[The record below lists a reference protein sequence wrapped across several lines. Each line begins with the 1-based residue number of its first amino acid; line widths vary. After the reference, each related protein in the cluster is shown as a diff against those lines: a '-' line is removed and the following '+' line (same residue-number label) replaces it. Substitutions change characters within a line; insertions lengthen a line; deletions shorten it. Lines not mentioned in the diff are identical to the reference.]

1 MTSLNPL
8 KRNSR
13 LTRSS
18 NQGNIK
24 PITNNIRGTAAS
36 ANLPKK
42 ERYPPLTQKS
52 KEDDYISSL
61 QKQVYYLEL
70 EMKLMKDRELDT
82 KNKIGGYEVL
92 FRDGVPL
99 NENFLALKTKY
110 KNERDTFEKIILDL
124 NTTIDNTNKEN
135 ENLHEQIEQT
145 NKNYFDLLQKLAET
159 ETNLNNEIFDT
170 KQKLY
175 TTVNSLVHLND
186 DKDALGKNLYRFE
199 QENIQHNRLIEKNN
213 MFYEDPTEKN
223 EKAKKEVDEK
233 WSDVNRVTE
242 KALLELDAME
252 KKYAGNRKL
261 KMIEQENLELLQEI
275 TKLQQSCSSAQT
287 KISELTN
294 AQNINKKFL
303 FEEEK
308 ERDKYLEENNRLNK
322 EMDDLSKM
330 NDERMKAAIKDY
342 EDKQK
347 VILKNQ
353 SNNAEKKMELLLTKY
368 KDAEANA
375 RALLEEKNKLLQE
388 LALLDANIKE
398 EEIIFSEVK
407 NELVETKTNINQTE
421 DFINNNKDI
430 LVQLIADNEKLRQEN
445 DELEQNIKKTRIDI
459 EEIQQKIELNAMLK
473 DIDINELKVLSQNN
487 AIVNNNINNLLSKW
501 DKVHSK
507 LVDIEKKQQSNK

>member
-1 MTSLNPL
+1 M
-8 KRNSR
+8 RNSR

-199 QENIQHNRLIEKNN
+199 QENIQYIDDWKKKMKMIE
-213 MFYEDPTEKN
+213 MEERN
-223 EKAKKEVDEK
+223 ELLAKKQRDKNLAKYQKLQLEEKKRLAKEHFMQLTQDSYKTKLGLEMETDEFLQYAEFWIK
-233 WSDVNRVTE
+233 EYKKQGKNINPL
-242 KALLELDAME
+242 LLEL
-252 KKYAGNRKL
+252 KRYKSN
-261 KMIEQENLELLQEI
+261 
-275 TKLQQSCSSAQT
+275 T
-287 KISELTN
+287 
-294 AQNINKKFL
+294 
-303 FEEEK
+303 
-308 ERDKYLEENNRLNK
+308 
-322 EMDDLSKM
+322 
-330 NDERMKAAIKDY
+330 
-342 EDKQK
+342 
-347 VILKNQ
+347 IL
-353 SNNAEKKMELLLTKY
+353 
-368 KDAEANA
+368 
-375 RALLEEKNKLLQE
+375 
-388 LALLDANIKE
+388 
-398 EEIIFSEVK
+398 
-407 NELVETKTNINQTE
+407 
-421 DFINNNKDI
+421 
-430 LVQLIADNEKLRQEN
+430 
-445 DELEQNIKKTRIDI
+445 
-459 EEIQQKIELNAMLK
+459 
-473 DIDINELKVLSQNN
+473 
-487 AIVNNNINNLLSKW
+487 
-501 DKVHSK
+501 
-507 LVDIEKKQQSNK
+507 

>member
-1 MTSLNPL
+1 MKGN
-8 KRNSR
+8 RIN
-13 LTRSS
+13 RSS
-18 NQGNIK
+18 NIGN
-24 PITNNIRGTAAS
+24 PRALSNSNRITNIS
-36 ANLPKK
+36 ANIPKK

-52 KEDDYISSL
+52 KEDDYIASL

-82 KNKIGGYEVL
+82 KNKVGGYEVL

-110 KNERDTFEKIILDL
+110 KNERDQFEKMILDL
-124 NTTIDNTNKEN
+124 NTNIDNTKKEN
-135 ENLHEQIEQT
+135 ENLNNQIEQT
-145 NKNYFDLLQKLAET
+145 NRNYFDLLDRLNKT
-159 ETNLNNEIFDT
+159 ELGMNQAIFDT

-175 TTVNSLVHLND
+175 TTENSLVHLKDDND
-186 DKDALGKNLYRFE
+186 SLNKNLYKFE
-199 QENIQHNRLIEKNN
+199 QENIQHNRIIEKNQ

-223 EKAKKEVDEK
+223 EKTKKEADEK

-242 KALLELDAME
+242 KTLLELDSLE

-261 KMIEQENLELLQEI
+261 KMIEQENLDLLQQI
-275 TKLQQSCSSAQT
+275 TKLQQSCNTAQT

-308 ERDKYLEENNRLNK
+308 ERDKYLEENNRLNE
-322 EMDDLSKM
+322 EMDNLSKM
-330 NDERMKAAIKDY
+330 NDERMKEAIKDY

-375 RALLEEKNKLLQE
+375 RALLEQKNKLLQE
-388 LALLDANIKE
+388 LAKLDADIKE
-398 EEIIFSEVK
+398 FNIQNTEIK
-407 NELVETKTNINQTE
+407 NEIVETKTNINQTD
-421 DFINNNKDI
+421 DFLNSNKEI
-430 LVQLIADNEKLRQEN
+430 LNELIRENERLNSEN
-445 DELEQNIKKTRIDI
+445 DELEQNIKKTKIDI
-459 EEIQQKIELNAMLK
+459 DEIQQKIELNAMLK
-473 DIDINELKVLSQNN
+473 DIDVNELKVLSQNN
-487 AIVNNNINNLLSKW
+487 AIVNNNINNLLTKW

-507 LVDIEKKQQSNK
+507 LVDIEKKQQNNK

>member
-1 MTSLNPL
+1 MKNTRTTHSLNIGNPRAL
-8 KRNSR
+8 SNSM
-13 LTRSS
+13 
-18 NQGNIK
+18 K
-24 PITNNIRGTAAS
+24 GTSAS
-36 ANLPKK
+36 TNLPKR

-110 KNERDTFEKIILDL
+110 KNERDNFEKIILDL

-135 ENLHEQIEQT
+135 ENLHNQIEQT
-145 NKNYFDLLQKLAET
+145 NKNYFDLLQKLANT
-159 ETNLNNEIFDT
+159 EKDLNQQIFDT

-186 DKDALGKNLYRFE
+186 EKEALGKNLYRFE

-223 EKAKKEVDEK
+223 EKTKKDVDEK

-242 KALLELDAME
+242 KALLELDALE

-261 KMIEQENLELLQEI
+261 KMIENENLELLQEI

-375 RALLEEKNKLLQE
+375 RSLLEEKNKLLQE

-398 EEIIFSEVK
+398 AEINFSEVK
-407 NELVETKTNINQTE
+407 DELVNTKTNINQTE
-421 DFINNNKDI
+421 DFINSNKDI
-430 LVQLIADNEKLRQEN
+430 LVQLIQDNEKLRQEN

-459 EEIQQKIELNAMLK
+459 DEIQQKIELNAMLK
-473 DIDINELKVLSQNN
+473 DVDVNELKVLSQNN

-507 LVDIEKKQQSNK
+507 LVEIEKKQQNNK

>member
-1 MTSLNPL
+1 MKGN
-8 KRNSR
+8 RI
-13 LTRSS
+13 TRSS
-18 NQGNIK
+18 NLGN
-24 PITNNIRGTAAS
+24 PRALSNSNRITNIS
-36 ANLPKK
+36 ANIPKK

-82 KNKIGGYEVL
+82 KNKVGGYEVL

-110 KNERDTFEKIILDL
+110 KNERDAFEKLILDL
-124 NTTIDNTNKEN
+124 NTNIDNTIKEN
-135 ENLHEQIEQT
+135 ENLNIQIEQT
-145 NKNYFDLLQKLAET
+145 NKNYFDLLQRLSQT
-159 ETNLNNEIFDT
+159 ETNLNQEIFDT

-175 TTVNSLVHLND
+175 TTENTLVHLKDDND
-186 DKDALGKNLYRFE
+186 TLNKSLYRFE
-199 QENIQHNRLIEKNN
+199 QENIQHNRIIEKNN

-223 EKAKKEVDEK
+223 EKTKKEAEEK

-242 KALLELDAME
+242 KTMLELDYLE
-252 KKYAGNRKL
+252 KKFAGNKKL
-261 KMIEQENLELLQEI
+261 KMIEQENLELLQQI
-275 TKLQQSCSSAQT
+275 TKLQQSCNAAQV
-287 KISELTN
+287 KINELTN

-308 ERDKYLEENNRLNK
+308 ERDKYLDENNRLNE
-322 EMDDLSKM
+322 EMDNLSKM
-330 NDERMKAAIKDY
+330 NEERMKEAIKEY

-353 SNNAEKKMELLLTKY
+353 SNNAEKKMELLLNKY
-368 KDAEANA
+368 KDAEAKA
-375 RALLEEKNKLLQE
+375 RELLEQKNKLLQD

-398 EEIIFSEVK
+398 FNIQDSEVK
-407 NELVETKTNINQTE
+407 NEIIETKTNINQTD
-421 DFINNNKDI
+421 DFLNSNKDI
-430 LVQLIADNEKLRQEN
+430 LVDLIQENERLRNEN
-445 DELEQNIKKTRIDI
+445 DELEKNIKKTRIDI

-473 DIDINELKVLSQNN
+473 DIDVNELKVLSQNN
-487 AIVNNNINNLLSKW
+487 AIVNNNINNLLTKW

>member
-1 MTSLNPL
+1 MKNNRVTL
-8 KRNSR
+8 
-13 LTRSS
+13 SS
-18 NQGNIK
+18 NFGNQRPK
-24 PITNNIRGTAAS
+24 TSNTLRGTAAS

-110 KNERDTFEKIILDL
+110 KNERDQFEKIILDL

-135 ENLHEQIEQT
+135 ENLHNQIEQT
-145 NKNYFDLLQKLAET
+145 NKNYFDLLQKLAKT
-159 ETNLNNEIFDT
+159 EENLNNEIFDT

-186 DKDALGKNLYRFE
+186 EKDSLAKNLYRFE

-233 WSDVNRVTE
+233 WSDVDRVTE
-242 KALLELDAME
+242 KTLLELDALE

-275 TKLQQSCSSAQT
+275 TKLQQSCSAAQT
-287 KISELTN
+287 KINELTN

-330 NDERMKAAIKDY
+330 NEERMKAAIKDY
-342 EDKQK
+342 EDQQK
-347 VILKNQ
+347 VKLKNQ
-353 SNNAEKKMELLLTKY
+353 SNNAEKKMELL
-368 KDAEANA
+368 
-375 RALLEEKNKLLQE
+375 LLQE

-398 EEIIFSEVK
+398 EEIIFGEVK
-407 NELVETKTNINQTE
+407 NEVVETKTNINQTE
-421 DFINNNKDI
+421 DFINSNKDI
-430 LVQLIADNEKLRQEN
+430 LVNLIAENERLRQEN

-507 LVDIEKKQQSNK
+507 LVDIEKKQQNNNK

>member
-1 MTSLNPL
+1 MKNNRVTL
-8 KRNSR
+8 
-13 LTRSS
+13 SS
-18 NQGNIK
+18 NFGNQRPK
-24 PITNNIRGTAAS
+24 TSNTLRGTAAS

-110 KNERDTFEKIILDL
+110 KNERDQFEKIILDL

-135 ENLHEQIEQT
+135 ENLHNQIEQT
-145 NKNYFDLLQKLAET
+145 NKNYFDLLQKLAKT
-159 ETNLNNEIFDT
+159 EENLNNEIFDT

-186 DKDALGKNLYRFE
+186 EKDSLAKNLYRFE

-213 MFYEDPTEKN
+213 MFFEDPTEKN
-223 EKAKKEVDEK
+223 EKAKKDVDEK
-233 WSDVNRVTE
+233 YKDVDKVTL
-242 KALLELDAME
+242 KTLLELDALE

-275 TKLQQSCSSAQT
+275 TKLQQSCSAAQT

-330 NDERMKAAIKDY
+330 NEERMKIAIKDS
-342 EDKQK
+342 EDQK
-347 VILKNQ
+347 KVELKNS

-398 EEIIFSEVK
+398 EEIIFGEVK

-430 LVQLIADNEKLRQEN
+430 LVQLIAENEKLRQEN

-507 LVDIEKKQQSNK
+507 LVDIEKKQQNNK

>member
-1 MTSLNPL
+1 MKGN
-8 KRNSR
+8 RI
-13 LTRSS
+13 TRSS
-18 NQGNIK
+18 NIGN
-24 PITNNIRGTAAS
+24 PRALSNSNRATNLS
-36 ANLPKK
+36 ANIPKK

-52 KEDDYISSL
+52 KEDDYIASL

-82 KNKIGGYEVL
+82 KNKVGGYEVL

-110 KNERDTFEKIILDL
+110 KNERDQFEKMILDL
-124 NTTIDNTNKEN
+124 NTNIDNTKKEN
-135 ENLHEQIEQT
+135 ENLNNQIEQT
-145 NKNYFDLLQKLAET
+145 NKNYFDLLERLNQT
-159 ETNLNNEIFDT
+159 EASLNQAIFDT

-175 TTVNSLVHLND
+175 TTENSLIHLKGDND
-186 DKDALGKNLYRFE
+186 SLNKNLYRFE
-199 QENIQHNRLIEKNN
+199 QENIQHNRIIEKNQ

-223 EKAKKEVDEK
+223 EKTKKEADEK

-242 KALLELDAME
+242 KTLLELDSLE

-261 KMIEQENLELLQEI
+261 KMIEQENLDLLQQI
-275 TKLQQSCSSAQT
+275 TKLQQSCNTAQT
-287 KISELTN
+287 KINELTN

-308 ERDKYLEENNRLNK
+308 ERDKYLEENNRLNE
-322 EMDDLSKM
+322 EMDNLSKM
-330 NDERMKAAIKDY
+330 NDERMKEAIKEY

-375 RALLEEKNKLLQE
+375 RALLEQKNKLLQD

-398 EEIIFSEVK
+398 FNIQNSEIK
-407 NELVETKTNINQTE
+407 NEIVETKTNINQTD
-421 DFINNNKDI
+421 DFLNSNKDI
-430 LVQLIADNEKLRQEN
+430 LNELIQEN
-445 DELEQNIKKTRIDI
+445 ERLKAENEELEQNIKKTRIDI
-459 EEIQQKIELNAMLK
+459 DEIQQKIELNAMLK
-473 DIDINELKVLSQNN
+473 DIDVNELKVLSQNN
-487 AIVNNNINNLLSKW
+487 AIVNNNINNLLTKW

-507 LVDIEKKQQSNK
+507 LVDIEKKQQNNK

>member
-1 MTSLNPL
+1 M
-8 KRNSR
+8 KGSR
-13 LTRSS
+13 INRSS
-18 NQGNIK
+18 NIGN
-24 PITNNIRGTAAS
+24 PRALSNSNRVTNIS
-36 ANLPKK
+36 ANIPKK

-52 KEDDYISSL
+52 KEDDYIASL

-82 KNKIGGYEVL
+82 KNKVGGYEVL

-110 KNERDTFEKIILDL
+110 KNERDQFEKMILDL
-124 NTTIDNTNKEN
+124 NTNIDNTKKEN
-135 ENLHEQIEQT
+135 ENLNNQIEQT
-145 NKNYFDLLQKLAET
+145 NKNYFDLLEKLNKT
-159 ETNLNNEIFDT
+159 EQGMNQAIFDT

-175 TTVNSLVHLND
+175 TTENSLVHLKGDND
-186 DKDALGKNLYRFE
+186 SLNKNLYKFE
-199 QENIQHNRLIEKNN
+199 QENIQHNRIIEKNQ

-223 EKAKKEVDEK
+223 EKTKKEADEK

-242 KALLELDAME
+242 KTLLELDSLE

-261 KMIEQENLELLQEI
+261 KMIEQENLDLLQQI
-275 TKLQQSCSSAQT
+275 TKLQQSCNTAQT
-287 KISELTN
+287 KINELTN

-308 ERDKYLEENNRLNK
+308 ERDKYLEENNRLNE
-322 EMDDLSKM
+322 EMDNLSKM
-330 NDERMKAAIKDY
+330 NDERMKEAIKEY

-375 RALLEEKNKLLQE
+375 RSLLEQKNKLLQE
-388 LALLDANIKE
+388 LAKLDADIKE
-398 EEIIFSEVK
+398 FNIQNSEIK
-407 NELVETKTNINQTE
+407 NEIVETKTNINQTDDYLNE
-421 DFINNNKDI
+421 NKEI
-430 LVQLIADNEKLRQEN
+430 LAELIKENERLTIEN
-445 DELEQNIKKTRIDI
+445 EELEQNIKKTTIDI
-459 EEIQQKIELNAMLK
+459 DEIQQKIELNAMLK

-487 AIVNNNINNLLSKW
+487 AIVNSNINNLLAKW
-501 DKVHSK
+501 DKVHEK
-507 LVDIEKKQQSNK
+507 LVDIEKKQQNNK

>member
-1 MTSLNPL
+1 MKVSHI
-8 KRNSR
+8 
-13 LTRSS
+13 TRSS
-18 NQGNIK
+18 NLGN
-24 PITNNIRGTAAS
+24 PRPYSNTNRTTNLS
-36 ANLPKK
+36 ANIQKK
-42 ERYPPLTQKS
+42 VSYPPLTQKS

-82 KNKIGGYEVL
+82 KNKVGGFEVL

-110 KNERDTFEKIILDL
+110 KNERDQFEKMILDL
-124 NTTIDNTNKEN
+124 NNNIDNTKKEN
-135 ENLHEQIEQT
+135 ENLNNQIEQT
-145 NKNYFDLLQKLAET
+145 NKNYFDLLEKLNQT
-159 ETNLNNEIFDT
+159 EAGLNQAIFDT

-175 TTVNSLVHLND
+175 TTQNSLIHLKGDND
-186 DKDALGKNLYRFE
+186 SLNKNLYRFE
-199 QENIQHNRLIEKNN
+199 QENIQHNRIIEKNQ

-223 EKAKKEVDEK
+223 EKTKKEADEK

-242 KALLELDAME
+242 KTLLELDSLE

-261 KMIEQENLELLQEI
+261 KMIEQENLDLLQQI
-275 TKLQQSCSSAQT
+275 TKLQQSCNTAQT
-287 KISELTN
+287 KINELTN

-308 ERDKYLEENNRLNK
+308 ERDKYLEENNRLNE
-322 EMDDLSKM
+322 EMDNLSKM
-330 NDERMKAAIKDY
+330 NDERMKEAIKEY

-375 RALLEEKNKLLQE
+375 RALLEQKNKLLQD

-398 EEIIFSEVK
+398 FNIQNSEIK
-407 NELVETKTNINQTE
+407 NEIVETKTNINQTD
-421 DFINNNKDI
+421 DFLNSNKDI
-430 LVQLIADNEKLRQEN
+430 LNELIQEN
-445 DELEQNIKKTRIDI
+445 ERLKAENEELEQNIKKTRIDI
-459 EEIQQKIELNAMLK
+459 DEIQQKIELNAMLK
-473 DIDINELKVLSQNN
+473 DIDVNELKVLSQNN
-487 AIVNNNINNLLSKW
+487 AIVNNNINNLLTKW

-507 LVDIEKKQQSNK
+507 LVDIEKKQQNNK

>member
-1 MTSLNPL
+1 MKGN
-8 KRNSR
+8 RI
-13 LTRSS
+13 TRSS
-18 NQGNIK
+18 NIGN
-24 PITNNIRGTAAS
+24 PRALSNSNRVTNLS
-36 ANLPKK
+36 ANIPKK

-52 KEDDYISSL
+52 KEDDYIASL

-82 KNKIGGYEVL
+82 KNKVGGYEVL

-110 KNERDTFEKIILDL
+110 KNERDQFEKMILDL
-124 NTTIDNTNKEN
+124 NNNIDNTKKEN
-135 ENLHEQIEQT
+135 ENLNNQIEQT
-145 NKNYFDLLQKLAET
+145 NKNYFDLLEKLNQT
-159 ETNLNNEIFDT
+159 EAGLNQAIFDT

-175 TTVNSLVHLND
+175 TTQNSLIHLKGDND
-186 DKDALGKNLYRFE
+186 SLNKNLYRFE
-199 QENIQHNRLIEKNN
+199 QENIQHNRIIEKNQ

-223 EKAKKEVDEK
+223 EKTKKEADEK

-242 KALLELDAME
+242 KTLLELDSLE

-261 KMIEQENLELLQEI
+261 KMIEQENLDLLQQI
-275 TKLQQSCSSAQT
+275 TKLQQSCNTAQT
-287 KISELTN
+287 KINELTN

-308 ERDKYLEENNRLNK
+308 ERDKYLEENNRLNE

-330 NDERMKAAIKDY
+330 NEERMKEAIKDY

-375 RALLEEKNKLLQE
+375 RALLEQKNKLLQD

-398 EEIIFSEVK
+398 FNIQNSEIK
-407 NELVETKTNINQTE
+407 NEIVETKTNINQTD
-421 DFINNNKDI
+421 DFLNSNKDI
-430 LVQLIADNEKLRQEN
+430 LNELIQEN
-445 DELEQNIKKTRIDI
+445 ERLKAENEELEQNIKKTRIDI
-459 EEIQQKIELNAMLK
+459 DEIQQKIELNAMLK
-473 DIDINELKVLSQNN
+473 DIDVNELKVLSQNN
-487 AIVNNNINNLLSKW
+487 AIVNNNIIL
-501 DKVHSK
+501 
-507 LVDIEKKQQSNK
+507 

>member
-1 MTSLNPL
+1 MKGN
-8 KRNSR
+8 RI
-13 LTRSS
+13 TRSS
-18 NQGNIK
+18 NIGN
-24 PITNNIRGTAAS
+24 PRALSNSNRVTNLS
-36 ANLPKK
+36 ANIPKK

-52 KEDDYISSL
+52 KEDDYIASL

-82 KNKIGGYEVL
+82 KNKVGGYEVL

-110 KNERDTFEKIILDL
+110 KNERDQFEKMILDL
-124 NTTIDNTNKEN
+124 NTNIDNTNKEN
-135 ENLHEQIEQT
+135 DNLNNQIEQT
-145 NKNYFDLLQKLAET
+145 NKNYFDLLERLNQT
-159 ETNLNNEIFDT
+159 EASLNQAIFDT

-175 TTVNSLVHLND
+175 TTENSLIHLKGDND
-186 DKDALGKNLYRFE
+186 SLNKNLYRFE
-199 QENIQHNRLIEKNN
+199 QENIQHNRIIEKNQ

-223 EKAKKEVDEK
+223 EKTKKEADEK

-242 KALLELDAME
+242 KTLLELDSLE

-261 KMIEQENLELLQEI
+261 KMIEQENLDLLQQI
-275 TKLQQSCSSAQT
+275 TKLQQSCNTAQT
-287 KISELTN
+287 KINELTN

-308 ERDKYLEENNRLNK
+308 ERDKYLEENNRLNE
-322 EMDDLSKM
+322 EMDNLSKM
-330 NDERMKAAIKDY
+330 NDERMKEAIKEY

-375 RALLEEKNKLLQE
+375 RALLEQKNKLLQD

-398 EEIIFSEVK
+398 FNIQNSEIK
-407 NELVETKTNINQTE
+407 NEIVETKTNINQTD
-421 DFINNNKDI
+421 DFLNSNKDI
-430 LVQLIADNEKLRQEN
+430 LNELIQEN
-445 DELEQNIKKTRIDI
+445 ERLKAENEELEQNIKKTRIDI
-459 EEIQQKIELNAMLK
+459 DEIQQKIELNAMLK
-473 DIDINELKVLSQNN
+473 DIDVNELKVLSQNN
-487 AIVNNNINNLLSKW
+487 AIVNNNINNLLTKW

-507 LVDIEKKQQSNK
+507 LVDIEKKQQNNK

>member
-1 MTSLNPL
+1 MKNN
-8 KRNSR
+8 RI
-13 LTRSS
+13 TRSS
-18 NQGNIK
+18 NIGN
-24 PITNNIRGTAAS
+24 PRALSNSNRATNLS

-82 KNKIGGYEVL
+82 KNKVGGYEVL

-110 KNERDTFEKIILDL
+110 KNERDAFEKIILDL
-124 NTTIDNTNKEN
+124 NTNIDNTNKEN
-135 ENLHEQIEQT
+135 INLTNQIEQT
-145 NKNYFDLLQKLAET
+145 NKSYFDLLQRLAQT
-159 ETNLNNEIFDT
+159 ETDLNQAIFDT

-175 TTVNSLVHLND
+175 TTENSLVHLKEDNNTLN
-186 DKDALGKNLYRFE
+186 KSLYRFE
-199 QENIQHNRLIEKNN
+199 QENIQHNRIIEKNN

-223 EKAKKEVDEK
+223 EKTKKDADEK

-242 KALLELDAME
+242 KTLLELDSLE

-261 KMIEQENLELLQEI
+261 KMIEQENLDLLQQI
-275 TKLQQSCSSAQT
+275 TKLQQSCNSAQT
-287 KISELTN
+287 KINELTN

-303 FEEEK
+303 FEEER
-308 ERDKYLEENNRLNK
+308 ERDKYLEENNRLND
-322 EMDDLSKM
+322 EMDNLSKM
-330 NDERMKAAIKDY
+330 NDERMKEAIKDY

-375 RALLEEKNKLLQE
+375 RSLLEQKNKLLQD

-398 EEIIFSEVK
+398 FNIQDTEVK
-407 NELVETKTNINQTE
+407 NEIVETKTNINQTD
-421 DFINNNKDI
+421 DFLNSNKDI
-430 LVQLIADNEKLRQEN
+430 LIELIQENERLRNEN

-473 DIDINELKVLSQNN
+473 DIDVNELKVLSQNN
-487 AIVNNNINNLLSKW
+487 AIVNNNINNLLTKW

-507 LVDIEKKQQSNK
+507 LVDIEKKQQNNK

>member
-1 MTSLNPL
+1 MKGN
-8 KRNSR
+8 RI
-13 LTRSS
+13 TRSS
-18 NQGNIK
+18 NIGN
-24 PITNNIRGTAAS
+24 PRALSNSNRVTNLS
-36 ANLPKK
+36 ANIPKK

-52 KEDDYISSL
+52 KEDDYIASL

-82 KNKIGGYEVL
+82 KNKVGGYEVL

-110 KNERDTFEKIILDL
+110 KNERDQFEKMILDL
-124 NTTIDNTNKEN
+124 NNNIDNTKKEN
-135 ENLHEQIEQT
+135 ENLNNQIEQT
-145 NKNYFDLLQKLAET
+145 NKNYFDLLEKLNQT
-159 ETNLNNEIFDT
+159 EAGLNQAIFDT

-175 TTVNSLVHLND
+175 TTQNSLIHLKGDND
-186 DKDALGKNLYRFE
+186 SLNKNLYRFE
-199 QENIQHNRLIEKNN
+199 QENIQHNRIIEKNQ

-223 EKAKKEVDEK
+223 EKTKKEADEK

-242 KALLELDAME
+242 KTLLELDSLE

-261 KMIEQENLELLQEI
+261 KMIEQENLDLLQQI
-275 TKLQQSCSSAQT
+275 TKLQQSCNTAQT
-287 KISELTN
+287 KINELTN

-308 ERDKYLEENNRLNK
+308 ERDKYLEENNRLNE
-322 EMDDLSKM
+322 EMDNLSKM
-330 NDERMKAAIKDY
+330 NDERMKEAIKEY

-375 RALLEEKNKLLQE
+375 RALLEQKNKLLQD

-398 EEIIFSEVK
+398 FNIQNSEIK
-407 NELVETKTNINQTE
+407 NEIVETKTNINQTD
-421 DFINNNKDI
+421 DFLNSNKDI
-430 LVQLIADNEKLRQEN
+430 LNELIQEN
-445 DELEQNIKKTRIDI
+445 ERLKAENEELEQNIKKTRIDI
-459 EEIQQKIELNAMLK
+459 DEIQQKIELNAMLK
-473 DIDINELKVLSQNN
+473 DIDVNELKVLSQNN
-487 AIVNNNINNLLSKW
+487 AIVNNNINNLLTKW

-507 LVDIEKKQQSNK
+507 LVDIEKKQQNNK

>member
-1 MTSLNPL
+1 MKGT
-8 KRNSR
+8 RI
-13 LTRSS
+13 TRSS
-18 NQGNIK
+18 NIGN
-24 PITNNIRGTAAS
+24 PRALSNSNRVTNLS
-36 ANLPKK
+36 ANIPKK

-52 KEDDYISSL
+52 KEDDYIASL

-82 KNKIGGYEVL
+82 KNKVGGYEVL

-110 KNERDTFEKIILDL
+110 KNERDQFEKMILDL
-124 NTTIDNTNKEN
+124 NTNIDNTKKEN
-135 ENLHEQIEQT
+135 ENLNNQIEQT
-145 NKNYFDLLQKLAET
+145 NKNYFDLLERLNQT
-159 ETNLNNEIFDT
+159 EASLNQAIFDT

-175 TTVNSLVHLND
+175 TTENSLIHLKGDND
-186 DKDALGKNLYRFE
+186 SLNKNLYRFE
-199 QENIQHNRLIEKNN
+199 QENIQHNRIIEKNQ

-223 EKAKKEVDEK
+223 EKTKKEADEK

-242 KALLELDAME
+242 KTLLELDSLE

-261 KMIEQENLELLQEI
+261 KMIEQENLDLLQQI
-275 TKLQQSCSSAQT
+275 TKLQQSCNTAQT
-287 KISELTN
+287 KINELTN

-308 ERDKYLEENNRLNK
+308 ERDKYLEENNRLNE
-322 EMDDLSKM
+322 EMDNLSKM
-330 NDERMKAAIKDY
+330 NDERMKEAIKEY

-375 RALLEEKNKLLQE
+375 RALLEQKNKLLQD

-398 EEIIFSEVK
+398 FNIQNSEIK
-407 NELVETKTNINQTE
+407 NEIVETKTNINQTD
-421 DFINNNKDI
+421 DFLNSNKDI
-430 LVQLIADNEKLRQEN
+430 LNELIQEN
-445 DELEQNIKKTRIDI
+445 ERLKAENEELEQNIKKTRIDI
-459 EEIQQKIELNAMLK
+459 DEIQQKIELNAMLK
-473 DIDINELKVLSQNN
+473 DIDVNELKVLSQNN
-487 AIVNNNINNLLSKW
+487 AIVNNNINNLLTKW

-507 LVDIEKKQQSNK
+507 LVDIEKKQQNNK

>member
-1 MTSLNPL
+1 MKNN
-8 KRNSR
+8 RI
-13 LTRSS
+13 TRSS
-18 NQGNIK
+18 NIGN
-24 PITNNIRGTAAS
+24 PRALSNSNRATNLS

-82 KNKIGGYEVL
+82 KNKVGGYEVL

-110 KNERDTFEKIILDL
+110 KNERDAFEKIILDL
-124 NTTIDNTNKEN
+124 NTNIDNTNKEN
-135 ENLHEQIEQT
+135 INLTNQIEQT
-145 NKNYFDLLQKLAET
+145 NKSYFDLLQRLAQT
-159 ETNLNNEIFDT
+159 ETDLNQAIFDT

-175 TTVNSLVHLND
+175 TTENSLVHLKD
-186 DKDALGKNLYRFE
+186 DNNTLNKSLYRFE
-199 QENIQHNRLIEKNN
+199 QENIQHNRIIEKNN

-223 EKAKKEVDEK
+223 EKTKKDADEK

-242 KALLELDAME
+242 KTLLELDSLE

-261 KMIEQENLELLQEI
+261 KMLEQENLDLLQQI
-275 TKLQQSCSSAQT
+275 TKLQQSCNSAQT
-287 KISELTN
+287 KINELTN

-303 FEEEK
+303 FEEER
-308 ERDKYLEENNRLNK
+308 ERDKYLEENNRLND
-322 EMDDLSKM
+322 EMDNLSKM
-330 NDERMKAAIKDY
+330 NDERMKEAIKDY

-375 RALLEEKNKLLQE
+375 RSLLEQKNKLLQD

-398 EEIIFSEVK
+398 FNIQDTEVK
-407 NELVETKTNINQTE
+407 NEIVETKTNINQTD
-421 DFINNNKDI
+421 DFLNSNKDI
-430 LVQLIADNEKLRQEN
+430 LIELIQENERLRNEN

-473 DIDINELKVLSQNN
+473 DIDVNELKVLSQNN
-487 AIVNNNINNLLSKW
+487 AIVNNNINNLLTKW

-507 LVDIEKKQQSNK
+507 LVDIEKKQQNNK

>member
-1 MTSLNPL
+1 MKVSHI
-8 KRNSR
+8 
-13 LTRSS
+13 TRSS
-18 NQGNIK
+18 NMGN
-24 PITNNIRGTAAS
+24 PRPYSNTNRTTNLS
-36 ANLPKK
+36 AIQKK
-42 ERYPPLTQKS
+42 VSYPPLTQKS

-82 KNKIGGYEVL
+82 KNKVGGFEVL

-110 KNERDTFEKIILDL
+110 KNERDEFEKRILDL
-124 NTTIDNTNKEN
+124 NTNIDNTIKEN
-135 ENLHEQIEQT
+135 EYLNNQIEQT
-145 NKNYFDLLQKLAET
+145 NKNYFDLLQRLSQT
-159 ETNLNNEIFDT
+159 EQDLNNEIFQT

-186 DKDALGKNLYRFE
+186 DKDNLNKNLYRFE

-223 EKAKKEVDEK
+223 EKTKKDADEK

-242 KALLELDAME
+242 KTLLEFNSLE
-252 KKYAGNRKL
+252 KKYEGNKKL
-261 KMIEQENLELLQEI
+261 KMIEQENLELISEI
-275 TKLQQSCSSAQT
+275 TRIQQKCNAAQT
-287 KISELTN
+287 KINELIN

-308 ERDKYLEENNRLNK
+308 ERDKYLEENNRLNE
-322 EMDDLSKM
+322 EMDNLGKM
-330 NDERMKAAIKDY
+330 NEERMKEARTDY

-375 RALLEEKNKLLQE
+375 RAKLEEKNKLLQE
-388 LALLDANIKE
+388 LALLNANIKE
-398 EEIIFSEVK
+398 YEIQNNELK
-407 NELVETKTNINQTE
+407 NEIVETKTNINQTD
-421 DFINNNKDI
+421 DFLNSNKDI
-430 LVQLIADNEKLRQEN
+430 LTELIQENERLRNEN
-445 DELEQNIKKTRIDI
+445 DELEQNIRKTRMDI
-459 EEIQQKIELNAMLK
+459 EQIQQKIELNAMLK

-487 AIVNNNINNLLSKW
+487 AIVNNNINNLLTKW

-507 LVDIEKKQQSNK
+507 LVDIEKKQQNNK

>member
-1 MTSLNPL
+1 MKGT
-8 KRNSR
+8 RI
-13 LTRSS
+13 TRSS
-18 NQGNIK
+18 NIGN
-24 PITNNIRGTAAS
+24 PRALSNSNRVTNLS
-36 ANLPKK
+36 ANIPKK

-52 KEDDYISSL
+52 KEDDYIASL

-82 KNKIGGYEVL
+82 KNKVGGYEVL

-110 KNERDTFEKIILDL
+110 KNERDQFEKMILDL
-124 NTTIDNTNKEN
+124 NTNIDNTKKEN
-135 ENLHEQIEQT
+135 ENLNNQIEQT
-145 NKNYFDLLQKLAET
+145 NKNYFDLLERLNQT
-159 ETNLNNEIFDT
+159 EASLNQAIFDT

-175 TTVNSLVHLND
+175 TTENSLIHLKGDND
-186 DKDALGKNLYRFE
+186 SLNKNLYRFE
-199 QENIQHNRLIEKNN
+199 QENIQHNRIIEKNQ

-223 EKAKKEVDEK
+223 EKTKKEADEK
-233 WSDVNRVTE
+233 RSDVNRVTE
-242 KALLELDAME
+242 KTLLELDSLE

-261 KMIEQENLELLQEI
+261 KMIEQENLDLLQQI
-275 TKLQQSCSSAQT
+275 TKLQQSCNTAQT
-287 KISELTN
+287 KINELTN

-308 ERDKYLEENNRLNK
+308 ERDKYLEENNRLNE
-322 EMDDLSKM
+322 EMDNLSKM
-330 NDERMKAAIKDY
+330 NDERMKEAIKEY

-375 RALLEEKNKLLQE
+375 RALLEQKNKLLQD

-398 EEIIFSEVK
+398 FNIQNSEIK
-407 NELVETKTNINQTE
+407 NEIVETKTNINQTD
-421 DFINNNKDI
+421 DFLNSNKDI
-430 LVQLIADNEKLRQEN
+430 LNELIQEN
-445 DELEQNIKKTRIDI
+445 ERLKAENEELEQNIKKTRIDI
-459 EEIQQKIELNAMLK
+459 DEIQQKIELNAMLK
-473 DIDINELKVLSQNN
+473 DIDVNELKVLSQNN
-487 AIVNNNINNLLSKW
+487 AIVNNNINNLLTKW

-507 LVDIEKKQQSNK
+507 LVDIEKKQQNNK

>member
-1 MTSLNPL
+1 MKNN
-8 KRNSR
+8 RI
-13 LTRSS
+13 TRSS
-18 NQGNIK
+18 NIGN
-24 PITNNIRGTAAS
+24 PRALSNSNRVTNLS
-36 ANLPKK
+36 ANIPKK

-82 KNKIGGYEVL
+82 KNKVGGYEVL

-110 KNERDTFEKIILDL
+110 KNERDAFEKIILDL
-124 NTTIDNTNKEN
+124 NTNIDNTNKEN
-135 ENLHEQIEQT
+135 TNLANQIEQT
-145 NKNYFDLLQKLAET
+145 NKSYFDLLQRLAQT
-159 ETNLNNEIFDT
+159 ETDLNQAIFDT

-175 TTVNSLVHLND
+175 TTENSLVHLKD
-186 DKDALGKNLYRFE
+186 DNNTLNKSLYRFE
-199 QENIQHNRLIEKNN
+199 QENIQHNRIIEKNN
-213 MFYEDPTEKN
+213 MFFEDPTEKN
-223 EKAKKEVDEK
+223 EKAKKDADEK
-233 WSDVNRVTE
+233 WSDVNRITE
-242 KALLELDAME
+242 KTLLELDSLE
-252 KKYAGNRKL
+252 KKFAGNKKL
-261 KMIEQENLELLQEI
+261 KALEQENLELLQQI
-275 TKLQQSCSSAQT
+275 TKLQQSCSNAQT

-308 ERDKYLEENNRLNK
+308 ERDKYLEENNRLND
-322 EMDDLSKM
+322 EMDNLSKM
-330 NDERMKAAIKDY
+330 NEERMKEAIKEY

-375 RALLEEKNKLLQE
+375 RALLEQKNKLLQD

-398 EEIIFSEVK
+398 YNIQDGEVK
-407 NELVETKTNINQTE
+407 DQIVETKTNINQTD
-421 DFINNNKDI
+421 DFLNENKDI
-430 LVQLIADNEKLRQEN
+430 LSELIQEN
-445 DELEQNIKKTRIDI
+445 ERLKAENEELEQNIKKTRIDI
-459 EEIQQKIELNAMLK
+459 DEIQQKIELNAMLK
-473 DIDINELKVLSQNN
+473 DIDVNELKVLSQNN
-487 AIVNNNINNLLSKW
+487 AIVNNNINNLLTKW

-507 LVDIEKKQQSNK
+507 LVDIEKKQQNNK

>member
-1 MTSLNPL
+1 MKNN
-8 KRNSR
+8 RI
-13 LTRSS
+13 TRSS
-18 NQGNIK
+18 NIGN
-24 PITNNIRGTAAS
+24 PRALSNSNRATNLS

-82 KNKIGGYEVL
+82 KNKVGGYEVL

-110 KNERDTFEKIILDL
+110 KNERDAFEKIILDL
-124 NTTIDNTNKEN
+124 NTNIDNTNKEN
-135 ENLHEQIEQT
+135 INLTNQIEQT
-145 NKNYFDLLQKLAET
+145 NKNYFDLLQRLAKT
-159 ETNLNNEIFDT
+159 ETDLNQAIFDT

-175 TTVNSLVHLND
+175 TTENSLIHLKD
-186 DKDALGKNLYRFE
+186 DNNTLNKSLYRFE
-199 QENIQHNRLIEKNN
+199 QENIQHNRIIEKNN

-223 EKAKKEVDEK
+223 EKTKKDADEK

-242 KALLELDAME
+242 KTLLELDSLE

-261 KMIEQENLELLQEI
+261 KMIEQENLDLLQQI
-275 TKLQQSCSSAQT
+275 TKLQQSCNSAQT
-287 KISELTN
+287 KINELTN

-303 FEEEK
+303 FEEER
-308 ERDKYLEENNRLNK
+308 ERDKYLEENNRLND
-322 EMDDLSKM
+322 EMDNLSKM
-330 NDERMKAAIKDY
+330 NDERMKEAIKDY

-375 RALLEEKNKLLQE
+375 RSLLEQKNKLLQD

-398 EEIIFSEVK
+398 FNIQDTEVK
-407 NELVETKTNINQTE
+407 NEIVETKTNINQTD
-421 DFINNNKDI
+421 DFLNSNKDI
-430 LVQLIADNEKLRQEN
+430 LIELIQENERLRNEN

-473 DIDINELKVLSQNN
+473 DIDVNELKVLSQNN
-487 AIVNNNINNLLSKW
+487 AIVNNNINNLLTKW

-507 LVDIEKKQQSNK
+507 LVDIEKKQQNNK

>member
-1 MTSLNPL
+1 MKGSKTN
-8 KRNSR
+8 
-13 LTRSS
+13 RSS
-18 NQGNIK
+18 NIGTIRPLSN
-24 PITNNIRGTAAS
+24 TNRATNLS

-82 KNKIGGYEVL
+82 KNKVGGYEVL

-99 NENFLALKTKY
+99 NGNFLALKTKY
-110 KNERDTFEKIILDL
+110 KNERDAFEKLILDL
-124 NTTIDNTNKEN
+124 NTNIDNTNKEN
-135 ENLHEQIEQT
+135 DYLNNQIEQT
-145 NKNYFDLLQKLAET
+145 NKNYFDLLQRLSQT
-159 ETNLNNEIFDT
+159 EQELNNEIFNT

-175 TTVNSLVHLND
+175 TTVNTLVHLNG
-186 DKDALGKNLYRFE
+186 DKDSLNKSLYRFE
-199 QENIQHNRLIEKNN
+199 QENIQHNRIIEKNN
-213 MFYEDPTEKN
+213 MFFEDPTEKN
-223 EKAKKEVDEK
+223 EKTKKDADEK

-242 KALLELDAME
+242 KALLELDSLE

-261 KMIEQENLELLQEI
+261 KMIEEENLDLLQQI
-275 TKLQQSCSSAQT
+275 TRLQQSCSAAQT

-294 AQNINKKFL
+294 TQNINKKFL

-308 ERDKYLEENNRLNK
+308 ERDKYKDENERLNK
-322 EMDDLSKM
+322 QMDDLSKM
-330 NDERMKAAIKDY
+330 NEERMKEAIKDY

-368 KDAEANA
+368 KDTEANA
-375 RALLEEKNKLLQE
+375 RSLLEQKNKLLND
-388 LALLDANIKE
+388 LNLLNANINE
-398 EEIIFSEVK
+398 ENIVNGEIK
-407 NELVETKTNINQTE
+407 NEIVDLKTNINQTD
-421 DFINNNKDI
+421 DFINSSKDI
-430 LVQLIADNEKLRQEN
+430 LVDLIQENEKLRSEN
-445 DELEQNIKKTRIDI
+445 EQLEQNIKKTRIDT

-473 DIDINELKVLSQNN
+473 DIDVNELKVLSQNN

-507 LVDIEKKQQSNK
+507 LVDIEKKK

>member
-1 MTSLNPL
+1 M
-8 KRNSR
+8 KGARI
-13 LTRSS
+13 TRSS
-18 NQGNIK
+18 NIGN
-24 PITNNIRGTAAS
+24 PRALSNSNRVTNLS
-36 ANLPKK
+36 ANIPKK

-52 KEDDYISSL
+52 KEDDYIASL

-82 KNKIGGYEVL
+82 KNKVGGYEVL

-110 KNERDTFEKIILDL
+110 KNERDQFEKMILDL
-124 NTTIDNTNKEN
+124 NTNIDNTKKEN
-135 ENLHEQIEQT
+135 ENLNNQIEQT
-145 NKNYFDLLQKLAET
+145 NKNYFDLLERLNQT
-159 ETNLNNEIFDT
+159 EASLNQAIFDT

-175 TTVNSLVHLND
+175 TTENSLIHLKGDND
-186 DKDALGKNLYRFE
+186 SLNKNLYRFE
-199 QENIQHNRLIEKNN
+199 QENIQHNRIIEKNQ

-223 EKAKKEVDEK
+223 EKTKKEADEK

-242 KALLELDAME
+242 KTLLELDSLE

-261 KMIEQENLELLQEI
+261 KMIEQENLDLLQQI
-275 TKLQQSCSSAQT
+275 TKLQQSCNTAQT
-287 KISELTN
+287 KINELTN

-308 ERDKYLEENNRLNK
+308 ERDKYLEENNRLNE
-322 EMDDLSKM
+322 EMDNLSKM
-330 NDERMKAAIKDY
+330 NDERMKEAIKEY

-375 RALLEEKNKLLQE
+375 RALLEQKNKLLQD

-398 EEIIFSEVK
+398 FNIQNSEIK
-407 NELVETKTNINQTE
+407 NEIVETKTNINQTD
-421 DFINNNKDI
+421 DFLNSNKDI
-430 LVQLIADNEKLRQEN
+430 LNELIQEN
-445 DELEQNIKKTRIDI
+445 ERLKAENEELEQNIKKTRIDI
-459 EEIQQKIELNAMLK
+459 DEIQQKIELNAMLK
-473 DIDINELKVLSQNN
+473 DIDVNELKVLSQNN
-487 AIVNNNINNLLSKW
+487 AIVNNNINNLLTKW

-507 LVDIEKKQQSNK
+507 LVDIEKKQQNNK

>member
-1 MTSLNPL
+1 MKNN
-8 KRNSR
+8 RI
-13 LTRSS
+13 TRSS
-18 NQGNIK
+18 NIGN
-24 PITNNIRGTAAS
+24 PRALSNSNRATNLS

-82 KNKIGGYEVL
+82 KNKVGGYEVL

-110 KNERDTFEKIILDL
+110 KNERDAFEKIILDL
-124 NTTIDNTNKEN
+124 NTNIDNTNKEN
-135 ENLHEQIEQT
+135 INLTNQIEQT
-145 NKNYFDLLQKLAET
+145 NKNYFDLLQRLAKT
-159 ETNLNNEIFDT
+159 ETDLNQAIFDT

-175 TTVNSLVHLND
+175 TTENSLIHLKD
-186 DKDALGKNLYRFE
+186 DNNTLNKSLYRFE
-199 QENIQHNRLIEKNN
+199 QENIQHNRIIEKNN

-223 EKAKKEVDEK
+223 EKTKKDADEK

-242 KALLELDAME
+242 KTLLELDSLE

-261 KMIEQENLELLQEI
+261 KMIEQENLDLLQQI
-275 TKLQQSCSSAQT
+275 TKLQQSCNSAQT
-287 KISELTN
+287 KINELTN

-303 FEEEK
+303 FEEER
-308 ERDKYLEENNRLNK
+308 ERDKYLEENNRLND
-322 EMDDLSKM
+322 EMDNLGKM
-330 NDERMKAAIKDY
+330 NDERMKEAIKDY

-375 RALLEEKNKLLQE
+375 RSLLEQKNKLLQD

-398 EEIIFSEVK
+398 FNIQDTEVK
-407 NELVETKTNINQTE
+407 NEIVETKTNINQTD
-421 DFINNNKDI
+421 DFLNSNKDI
-430 LVQLIADNEKLRQEN
+430 LIELIQENERLRNEN

-473 DIDINELKVLSQNN
+473 DIDVNELKVLSQNN
-487 AIVNNNINNLLSKW
+487 AIVNNNINNLLTKW

-507 LVDIEKKQQSNK
+507 LVDIEKKQQNNK